1 MTGAS
6 EKALRRTE
14 RPFRKVYV
22 HPTHHAGYYPG
33 AKAMT
38 LKLLFDP
45 ITGKIL
51 GEQAVGEAGVDKRID
66 VLPVAIQSGVALF
79 DLEEMEL

>member
-6 EKALRRTE
+6 EKALRLTE

-22 HPTHHAGYYPG
+22 HPTHHAGYYPC
-33 AKAMT
+33 AEAMT

-45 ITGKIL
+45 IMGKIL
-51 GEQAVGEAGVDKRID
+51 GAQAVGGPGVGKRID
-66 VLPVAIQSGVALF
+66 VLPVAIQSHDGV
-79 DLEEMEL
+79 